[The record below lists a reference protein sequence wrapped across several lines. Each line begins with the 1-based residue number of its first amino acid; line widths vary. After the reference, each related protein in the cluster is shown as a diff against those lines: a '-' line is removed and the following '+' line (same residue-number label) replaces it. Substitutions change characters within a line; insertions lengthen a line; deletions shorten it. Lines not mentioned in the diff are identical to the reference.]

1 MSFLLIYHRN
11 IIIMHLLTRRLERSS
26 AMYPL
31 RIFKRSHG
39 GEQPPLDFAGASG
52 SGRELRL
59 IMDYLEN
66 LNPPQREA
74 VLYGDGPLLI
84 LAGAGS
90 GKTRVITCR
99 IAHLIRE
106 RGVDPYNILAV
117 TFTNKAAN
125 EMRERLERM
134 IDIPLGRGVGYGGLW
149 ISTFHSACVRI
160 LRQYIDRMGYKKH
173 FIIYDETDRSSLIK
187 ACASD
192 LRVDTER
199 YQPRAIGAKISAL
212 KNNLT
217 DAEQFQKTSAGFGF
231 DDAVS
236 RVYALYEEKLR
247 ESGSLDFDDL
257 LMLTV
262 RLFERHPDVLTYFQN
277 LFHHILID
285 EYQDTNHA
293 QYRLVRLLTAV
304 RKNLCVVGDDD
315 QSIYRFR
322 GADISNILNF
332 EKDYP
337 EARVIKLEQNYRST
351 QNILGAA
358 GAVVSRNLG
367 RKPKEL
373 WTRKRGG
380 DKILVYKAQDEKDE
394 ARFIFRTVQQQVE
407 EGRSLREMAV
417 LYRTNAQSRA
427 LEDELRNRGIPYRI
441 FGGMRFYDRREI
453 KDVIAYLRV
462 LQNPADLVG
471 FRRIVNV
478 PARGIGDT
486 TIEKLEAAAAAAG
499 IGLYQAACNP
509 DSAPITPAARR
520 KLREFTAM
528 MERVRAD
535 LGTMTI
541 TDLVRRVIHESGYA
555 AALEQEKSV
564 ESRIRLENLN
574 ELLTATEDFQEQNRD
589 ASLAAFLDQVALITD
604 AEEQAGAE
612 GRRGRSDSVTL
623 MTLHNAKGL
632 EFSVVFLAGMEE
644 GLFPHSRSAEN
655 EEELEEE
662 RRLCYV
668 GITRA
673 KERLIITHAAER
685 RLYGYPQANLVSR
698 FLQEMPEEALEKTGE
713 YEFERSIG
721 RDRPRWTDAVIPEKQ
736 VPVTD
741 TFAGAAK
748 KQDGSSRYYRGA
760 VVKHSTFGIGTV
772 QRSEGSGDD
781 IKISVSFPGHGVK
794 TLAVKYAKLEV
805 I

>member
-1 MSFLLIYHRN
+1 
-11 IIIMHLLTRRLERSS
+11 
-26 AMYPL
+26 
-31 RIFKRSHG
+31 
-39 GEQPPLDFAGASG
+39 
-52 SGRELRL
+52 
-59 IMDYLEN
+59 MDYLDS

-74 VLYGDGPLLI
+74 VLHGDGPLLI

-106 RGVDPYNILAV
+106 RGVDPGNILAV

-134 IDIPLGRGVGYGGLW
+134 IDMPFGRGVGYGGLW

-160 LRQYIDRMGYKKH
+160 LRQHIDRLGYKRQ
-173 FIIYDETDRSSLIK
+173 FVIFDETDRLSLIK
-187 ACASD
+187 ACVAD
-192 LRVDTER
+192 LRIDGER
-199 YQPRAIGAKISAL
+199 YQPRAIGARISAL

-217 DAEQFQKTSAGFGF
+217 DAEQFAKTNAHFGF
-231 DDAVS
+231 DEAVS
-236 RVYALYEEKLR
+236 RVYSLYEEKLR
-247 ESGSLDFDDL
+247 ESGGLDFDDL

-262 RLFERHPDVLTYFQN
+262 RLFEQHQDILGYYQG

-285 EYQDTNHA
+285 EYQDTNRA
-293 QYRLVRLLTAV
+293 QYRLVRLLTAQ

-315 QSIYRFR
+315 QSIYKFR

-358 GAVVSRNLG
+358 GAVVARNLG

-373 WTRKRGG
+373 WTQKRHG
-380 DKILVYKAQDEKDE
+380 DKILCYKAQDEKDE
-394 ARFIFRTVQQQVE
+394 ARFICKTIQQEVD
-407 EGRSLREMAV
+407 EGRGLHEIAV

-427 LEDELRNRGIPYRI
+427 LEDALRNRGIPYRI
-441 FGGMRFYDRREI
+441 FGGLRFYDRKEI
-453 KDVIAYLRV
+453 KDIIAYLRV
-462 LQNPADLVG
+462 LHSPADLLSL
-471 FRRIVNV
+471 RRIINV
-478 PARGIGDT
+478 PARGIGET
-486 TIEKLEAAAAAAG
+486 TIEKLENAATAASVS
-499 IGLYQAACNP
+499 LYQAAVNP
-509 DSAPITPAARR
+509 EIAEITPSARK

-528 MERVRAD
+528 MERMRSD
-535 LGTMTI
+535 LGSVTI
-541 TDLVRRVIHESGYA
+541 TDLVRRVIHETGYVT
-555 AALEQEKSV
+555 ALEQEKSV
-564 ESRIRLENLN
+564 ESRIRIENLN
-574 ELLTATEDFQEQNRD
+574 ELMTATEDFQEQNRE
-589 ASLAAFLDQVALITD
+589 ATLAAFLDQVALMTD
-604 AEEQAGAE
+604 SEQQAAAE
-612 GRRGRSDSVTL
+612 GRRRSTDTVTL

-644 GLFPHSRSAEN
+644 GLFPHSRSSEN

-673 KERLIITHAAER
+673 KERLILTHASER

-698 FLQEMPEEALEKTGE
+698 FVQEIPGEAMEK
-713 YEFERSIG
+713 IG
-721 RDRPRWTDAVIPEKQ
+721 GYATEVYPVRDHARWNTSLFSSGKKVMVPDGVSQQTTKSDA
-736 VPVTD
+736 
-741 TFAGAAK
+741 G
-748 KQDGSSRYYRGA
+748 GRYYKGA
-760 VVKHSTFGIGTV
+760 VVRHAKFGLGTV
-772 QRSEGSGDD
+772 QRSEGAGDD
-781 IKISVSFPGHGVK
+781 LKISVSFPGHGVK
-794 TLAVKYAKLEV
+794 TLAVKYANLEV

>member
-1 MSFLLIYHRN
+1 
-11 IIIMHLLTRRLERSS
+11 
-26 AMYPL
+26 
-31 RIFKRSHG
+31 
-39 GEQPPLDFAGASG
+39 
-52 SGRELRL
+52 
-59 IMDYLEN
+59 MDYLES

-134 IDIPLGRGVGYGGLW
+134 IDMPLGRGVGYGGLW

-160 LRQYIDRMGYKKH
+160 LRQHIDRLGYKRH
-173 FIIYDETDRSSLIK
+173 FVIYDETDRSSLIK
-187 ACASD
+187 ACTSD
-192 LRVDTER
+192 LGVDTER
-199 YQPRAIGAKISAL
+199 YQPRAIAARISAL

-217 DAEQFQKTSAGFGF
+217 DVEAFRKTCAGFGF
-231 DDAVS
+231 DEAVS
-236 RVYALYEEKLR
+236 RVYELYEQKLW
-247 ESGSLDFDDL
+247 ESGGLDFDDL
-257 LMLTV
+257 LMQTV
-262 RLFERHPDVLTYFQN
+262 RLLEQHPEVLAYYQGIFQ
-277 LFHHILID
+277 HILID
-285 EYQDTNHA
+285 EYQDTNRA
-293 QYRLVRLLTAV
+293 QYRLVRLLTTQ

-315 QSIYRFR
+315 QSIYKFR

-337 EARVIKLEQNYRST
+337 EAKVIKLEQNYRST

-358 GAVVSRNLG
+358 GAVVARNVG

-373 WTRKRGG
+373 WTRKQGG
-380 DKILVYKAQDEKDE
+380 DKILCYKAQDEKDE
-394 ARFIFRTVQQQVE
+394 ARFICRSVQQE
-407 EGRSLREMAV
+407 TDEGRGLREMAV

-427 LEDELRNRGIPYRI
+427 LEDALRNRGIPYRI
-441 FGGMRFYDRREI
+441 FGGLRFYDRKEI
-453 KDVIAYLRV
+453 KDIVAYLRV
-462 LQNPADLVG
+462 IHNPADVVSLH
-471 FRRIVNV
+471 RIINV

-486 TIEKLEAAAAAAG
+486 TVEKLEQAAAASG
-499 IGLYQAACNP
+499 TGLYQAVSNP
-509 DSAPITPAARR
+509 DSAVVTPAARR
-520 KLREFTAM
+520 KLRDFAALI
-528 MERVRAD
+528 ERLRTDAD
-535 LGTMTI
+535 TTTI
-541 TDLVRRVIHESGYA
+541 TDLVRHVIHQTGYG
-555 AALEQEKSV
+555 AALEQEKNV

-574 ELLTATEDFQEQNRD
+574 ELLTATEDFQEQNPRD
-589 ASLAAFLDQVALITD
+589 ASLGAFLDQVALITD
-604 AEEQAGAE
+604 SEEQLAAE
-612 GRRGRSDSVTL
+612 GRRGSSDSLTL

-632 EFSVVFLAGMEE
+632 EFSVVFMAGMEE
-644 GLFPHSRSAEN
+644 GLFPHSRSAES

-673 KERLIITHAAER
+673 KEKLVLTHASER

-698 FLQEMPEEALEKTGE
+698 FVQEIPEDALEKIGG
-713 YEFERSIG
+713 YASDMYSFRSPAPWNSG
-721 RDRPRWTDAVIPEKQ
+721 
-736 VPVTD
+736 PVVFNGSD
-741 TFAGAAK
+741 ESFPHAAPVVQK
-748 KQDGSSRYYRGA
+748 NSEGDKRYYKGA
-760 VVKHSTFGIGTV
+760 VVRHAKFGLGTV

-781 IKISVSFPGHGVK
+781 LKISVSFPGHGVK
-794 TLAVKYAKLEV
+794 TLAVKYANLEV

>member
-1 MSFLLIYHRN
+1 
-11 IIIMHLLTRRLERSS
+11 
-26 AMYPL
+26 
-31 RIFKRSHG
+31 
-39 GEQPPLDFAGASG
+39 
-52 SGRELRL
+52 
-59 IMDYLEN
+59 MDYLEN

-74 VLYGDGPLLI
+74 VLHGDGPLLI

-106 RGVDPYNILAV
+106 RGVDPGNILAV

-134 IDIPLGRGVGYGGLW
+134 LDMPLGRGIGYGGLW

-160 LRQYIDRMGYKKH
+160 LRQYIDRLGYKRH
-173 FIIYDETDRSSLIK
+173 FVIYDETDRSSLIK
-187 ACASD
+187 ACVAD
-192 LRVDTER
+192 LKIDAER
-199 YQPRAIGAKISAL
+199 YQPRAIGARISAL

-217 DAEQFQKTSAGFGF
+217 DAEQFAKTGAGFGF
-231 DDAVS
+231 DEAVS
-236 RVYALYEEKLR
+236 RVYALYEEKLK
-247 ESGSLDFDDL
+247 ESDGLDFDDL

-262 RLFERHPDVLTYFQN
+262 RLFEQHQDVLGYYQG

-285 EYQDTNHA
+285 EYQDTNRA
-293 QYRLVRLLTAV
+293 QYRLVRLLTAN

-315 QSIYRFR
+315 QSIYKFR

-351 QNILGAA
+351 ENILGAA

-367 RKPKEL
+367 RKAKEL

-380 DKILVYKAQDEKDE
+380 DKILCYKAQDEKDE
-394 ARFIFRTVQQQVE
+394 ARFICKTLQQEVD

-427 LEDELRNRGIPYRI
+427 LEDALRNRGIPYRI
-441 FGGMRFYDRREI
+441 FGGLRFYDRKEI
-453 KDVIAYLRV
+453 KDIIAYLRV
-462 LQNPADLVG
+462 LHNPADLVSLY
-471 FRRIVNV
+471 RIINV

-486 TIEKLEAAAAAAG
+486 TIEKLELAAAKAG
-499 IGLYQAACNP
+499 VSLYQEALDPEQAAVTP
-509 DSAPITPAARR
+509 SARK
-520 KLREFTAM
+520 KLREFSAM
-528 MERVRAD
+528 MERMRSD
-535 LGTMTI
+535 LGSLTI
-541 TDLVRRVIHESGYA
+541 TDLVRRVIHETGYGA
-555 AALEQEKSV
+555 LLEQEKNV
-564 ESRIRLENLN
+564 ESRIRIENLN
-574 ELLTATEDFQEQNRD
+574 ELMTATEDFQEQNRD
-589 ASLAAFLDQVALITD
+589 ASLGAFLDQVALITD
-604 AEEQAGAE
+604 SEQQVSAE
-612 GRRGRSDSVTL
+612 GRRGSTDTVTL

-644 GLFPHSRSAEN
+644 GLFPHSRSAES

-673 KERLIITHAAER
+673 KERLILTHASER

-698 FLQEMPEEALEKTGE
+698 FVQEIPDEAMELVGGYKTETYPLREPARWNAGLFSSAEK
-713 YEFERSIG
+713 
-721 RDRPRWTDAVIPEKQ
+721 
-736 VPVTD
+736 
-741 TFAGAAK
+741 AAK
-748 KQDGSSRYYRGA
+748 VPESLPRRTTKSGADDRYYKGA
-760 VVKHSTFGIGTV
+760 VVRHAKFGLGTV

-781 IKISVSFPGHGVK
+781 LKISVSFPGYGVK
-794 TLAVKYAKLEV
+794 MLAVKYANLEV

>member
-1 MSFLLIYHRN
+1 
-11 IIIMHLLTRRLERSS
+11 
-26 AMYPL
+26 
-31 RIFKRSHG
+31 
-39 GEQPPLDFAGASG
+39 
-52 SGRELRL
+52 
-59 IMDYLEN
+59 MDYLEH

-74 VLYGDGPLLI
+74 VLHGDGPLLI

-134 IDIPLGRGVGYGGLW
+134 IDMPLGRGVGYGGLW

-160 LRQYIDRMGYKKH
+160 LRQHIDRLGYKKH
-173 FIIYDETDRSSLIK
+173 FVIYDETDRSSLLK

-192 LRVDTER
+192 LRIDTER

-217 DAEQFQKTSAGFGF
+217 DASEFEAKSAGFGF
-231 DDAVS
+231 DDAVA
-236 RVYALYEEKLR
+236 RVYSLYEEKLR
-247 ESGSLDFDDL
+247 ESGSVDFDDL
-257 LMLTV
+257 LMLAV
-262 RLFERHPDVLTYFQN
+262 RLFERHPDVLPHFQE

-293 QYRLVRLLTAV
+293 QYRLVRLLTAK

-337 EARVIKLEQNYRST
+337 EAEVIKLEQNYRST

-358 GAVVSRNLG
+358 GSVVSKNTG

-373 WTRKRGG
+373 WTRKQGG
-380 DKILVYKAQDEKDE
+380 DKILCYKAQDEKDE
-394 ARFIFRTVQQQVE
+394 ARFICRTLQQEVDG
-407 EGRSLREMAV
+407 GRSLSEMAV

-427 LEDELRNRGIPYRI
+427 LEDALRNRGIPYRI
-441 FGGMRFYDRREI
+441 FGGLRFYDRKEI
-453 KDVIAYLRV
+453 KDIIAYLRV
-462 LQNPADLVG
+462 IHNPSDAVSVG
-471 FRRIVNV
+471 RIINV
-478 PARGIGDT
+478 PARGIGHT
-486 TIEKLEAAAAAAG
+486 TIEKLMDSAASAG
-499 IGLYQAACNP
+499 VSLYQAAMNP
-509 DSAPITPAARR
+509 DAAAVTASAGK

-528 MERVRAD
+528 MERMRSDAPR
-535 LGTMTI
+535 MTI
-541 TDLVRRVIHESGYA
+541 TDLVRRVIHDTGYG
-555 AALEQEKSV
+555 AALEQEKNV
-564 ESRIRLENLN
+564 ESRIRLENLT

-589 ASLAAFLDQVALITD
+589 ASLAEFLDQVALITD
-604 AEEQAGAE
+604 TEQQAAAEH
-612 GRRGRSDSVTL
+612 RRGGPESVTL

-632 EFSVVFLAGMEE
+632 EFSLVFMAGMEE
-644 GLFPHSRSAEN
+644 GLFPHSRSTES

-673 KERLIITHAAER
+673 RERLVLTHASER
-685 RLYGYPQANLVSR
+685 RLYGYPQSNLVSR
-698 FLQEMPEEALEKTGE
+698 FVQEIPDEAMEKIGGYQTGLQ
-713 YEFERSIG
+713 G
-721 RDRPRWTDAVIPEKQ
+721 RERPRWNVLINREKETAIPEPFQ
-736 VPVTD
+736 RP
-741 TFAGAAK
+741 APRS
-748 KQDGSSRYYRGA
+748 DGDRRYYRGA
-760 VVKHSTFGIGTV
+760 VVRHAKFGLGTV
-772 QRSEGSGDD
+772 QRSEGAGDD
-781 IKISVSFPGHGVK
+781 LKISVSFPGHGVK
-794 TLAVKYAKLEV
+794 TLAVKYANLEV

>member
-1 MSFLLIYHRN
+1 
-11 IIIMHLLTRRLERSS
+11 
-26 AMYPL
+26 
-31 RIFKRSHG
+31 
-39 GEQPPLDFAGASG
+39 
-52 SGRELRL
+52 
-59 IMDYLEN
+59 MDYLEH

-99 IAHLIRE
+99 IAHLVRE
-106 RGVDPYNILAV
+106 RGVDPGNILAV

-125 EMRERLERM
+125 EMKERLERM
-134 IDIPLGRGVGYGGLW
+134 LGISLGRGVGYGGLW

-160 LRQYIDRMGYKKH
+160 LRQHIDRLGYKRS
-173 FIIYDETDRSSLIK
+173 FVIYDESDRSSLIK
-187 ACASD
+187 ICVSD
-192 LRVDTER
+192 LRIDAER
-199 YQPRAIGAKISAL
+199 YQPRAIAAKISSL

-217 DAEQFQKTSAGFGF
+217 DAETFAQTSSSFGF
-231 DDAVS
+231 DEAVS

-247 ESGSLDFDDL
+247 ESDGLDFDDL
-257 LMLTV
+257 LRLTV
-262 RLFERHPDVLTYFQN
+262 RLFERDPDTLAYYQGR
-277 LFHHILID
+277 FHHILID
-285 EYQDTNHA
+285 EYQDTNRA
-293 QYRLVRLLTAV
+293 QYRFVRLLTIK
-304 RKNLCVVGDDD
+304 RQNLCVVGDDD
-315 QSIYRFR
+315 QSIYKFR

-337 EARVIKLEQNYRST
+337 SAKVIKLEQNYRST

-373 WTRKRGG
+373 WTEKRGG
-380 DKILVYKAQDEKDE
+380 EKIQCYKAIDEKDE
-394 ARFIFRTVQQQVE
+394 ARYISRTIQKEVD
-407 EGRSLREMAV
+407 EGRSLRQIAV

-427 LEDELRNRGIPYRI
+427 LEDALRNWGTPYRI
-441 FGGMRFYDRREI
+441 FGGLRFYDRKEI

-462 LQNPADLVG
+462 LQNPADLVSL
-471 FRRIVNV
+471 RRIINV

-486 TIEKLEAAAAAAG
+486 TIEKLERAAADAG
-499 IGLYQAACNP
+499 VGLYQMATSPELA
-509 DSAPITPAARR
+509 DIATGARR
-520 KLREFTAM
+520 KLGEFTGM
-528 MERVRAD
+528 MARVRDD
-535 LGTMTI
+535 LGNMTI
-541 TDLVRRVIHESGYA
+541 TELVRRVIQDSGYGS
-555 AALEQEKSV
+555 ALEQDKSV

-574 ELLTATEDFQEQNRD
+574 ELLTATEDFQEQNQD
-589 ASLAAFLDQVALITD
+589 ASLSAFLDQVALITD
-604 AEEQAGAE
+604 AEQQVTAE
-612 GRRGRSDSVTL
+612 GRRRSADTVTL

-644 GLFPHSRSAEN
+644 GLFPHSRSAESD
-655 EEELEEE
+655 EELEEE

-698 FLQEMPEEALEKTGE
+698 FVQELPREAM
-713 YEFERSIG
+713 EFVGAEIPAKHEFQ
-721 RDRPRWTDAVIPEKQ
+721 DRVPWDKASYGADRRGTTELRTAPQVLPSGAV
-736 VPVTD
+736 D
-741 TFAGAAK
+741 
-748 KQDGSSRYYRGA
+748 RYYKGA
-760 VVKHSTFGIGTV
+760 VVKHAKFGLGTV

-781 IKISVSFPGHGVK
+781 RKISVSFPGYGVK
-794 TLAVKYAKLEV
+794 TLAVKYANLES

>member
-1 MSFLLIYHRN
+1 MLVFAFVLSLSKHERHRAN
-11 IIIMHLLTRRLERSS
+11 
-26 AMYPL
+26 
-31 RIFKRSHG
+31 
-39 GEQPPLDFAGASG
+39 DFYETVLFGINPKSTIA
-52 SGRELRL
+52 
-59 IMDYLEN
+59 IKMDYLES
-66 LNPPQREA
+66 LNPPQLEA
-74 VLYGDGPLLI
+74 VLHGEGPLLI

-106 RGVDPYNILAV
+106 CGVDPYAVLAV
-117 TFTNKAAN
+117 TFTNKAAT
-125 EMRERLERM
+125 EMKERLERM
-134 IDIPLGRGVGYGGLW
+134 IDIPIARGVGYHGMW

-160 LRQYIDRMGYKKH
+160 LRRSIDRMGYARQ
-173 FIIYDETDRSSLIK
+173 FVIYDETDRSSLIK
-187 ACASD
+187 ACCTD
-192 LRVDTER
+192 LRIDTER

-217 DAEQFQKTSAGFGF
+217 DSAQFAGSSAGFGF
-231 DDAVS
+231 DEAVS
-236 RVYALYEEKLR
+236 RVYAVYEEKLR
-247 ESGSLDFDDL
+247 ETGSLDFDDL

-262 RLFERHPDVLTYFQN
+262 RLFEQHPDVLGYYQDMFR
-277 LFHHILID
+277 HILID

-337 EARVIKLEQNYRST
+337 DTRVIKLEQNYRST

-358 GAVVSRNLG
+358 GAVVSHNLG

-373 WTRKRGG
+373 WTQKSGG
-380 DKILVYKAQDEKDE
+380 ERLLVYKAQDEKDE
-394 ARFIFRTVQQQVE
+394 ARFICRSIQQETDQ
-407 EGRSLREMAV
+407 GRGLREIAV

-427 LEDELRNRGIPYRI
+427 LEDALRNRGVPYRI
-441 FGGMRFYDRREI
+441 YGGMRFYDRREI
-453 KDVIAYLRV
+453 KDIIAYLRIV
-462 LQNPADLVG
+462 HNPADLVSLK
-471 FRRIVNV
+471 RIINV
-478 PARGIGDT
+478 PARGIGDAT
-486 TIEKLEAAAAAAG
+486 LEKLEDAARAAG
-499 IGLYQAACNP
+499 TGLYEAALNP
-509 DSAPITPAARR
+509 DAASITPSAKK
-520 KLREFTAM
+520 KLREFTGM
-528 MERVRAD
+528 VERMRLEIA
-535 LGTMTI
+535 TMTI
-541 TDLVRRVIHESGYA
+541 TDLVRRVVRESGYG

-589 ASLAAFLDQVALITD
+589 ASLPAFLDQVALITD
-604 AEEQAGAE
+604 SEEQAAAE
-612 GRRGRSDSVTL
+612 NRRGSSDSVTL

-632 EFSVVFLAGMEE
+632 EFGVVFLAGMEE
-644 GLFPHSRSAEN
+644 GLFPHSRSAES
-655 EEELEEE
+655 EDDLEEE

-673 KERLIITHAAER
+673 KEKLILTHAAER

-698 FLQEMPEEALEKTGE
+698 FLREIPDDVLDKTGE

-721 RDRPRWTDAVIPEKQ
+721 REHSRWNPVLFRPARQETAGADAFVDTPRKAETDA
-736 VPVTD
+736 
-741 TFAGAAK
+741 
-748 KQDGSSRYYRGA
+748 RYYKGA
-760 VVKHSTFGIGTV
+760 VVKHSKFGIGTV
-772 QRSEGSGDD
+772 QQSEGSGEDL
-781 IKISVSFPGHGVK
+781 KISVSFPGHGVK
-794 TLAVKYAKLEV
+794 TLSVKYAKLEM